1 MKPRILVLGA
11 GFGGLALSTLLS
23 ESLGDTVEV
32 TVIDKSD
39 YFIFGF
45 SKLDLLFG
53 HADARGMRL
62 PLSSNSPTGSTVT
75 ASLTAISTRGL
86 IRICPGLASSQS
98 REASSRLP

>member
-11 GFGGLALSTLLS
+11 GFGGLELSTLLS
-23 ESLGDTVEV
+23 ESLGDTAEV

-53 HADARGMRL
+53 HADARAVRL
-62 PLSSNSPTGSTVT
+62 QEFHQAWRPNV
-75 ASLTAISTRGL
+75 AADH
-86 IRICPGLASSQS
+86 
-98 REASSRLP
+98 RLD